1 MIGERNMSPKKIFQL
16 ILLNLLIIIANVS
29 VFSKAFL
36 GFSLLVGSALS
47 MSVAWFTLLGSISSF
62 AYFNRKILLPK
73 NTYSIISQKI
83 NSLDDCVEVFE
94 KAIDNGDTFDNDIL
108 KNLSQIK
115 RFKRKMNTIKEILQQ
130 KFSVEEITY
139 QKFDNTLNELEEI
152 LYMNMKS
159 ILNRI
164 AAFDIEEYENLQK
177 RDFPTNEVS
186 EEKMDIYR
194 DYILFVRNAT
204 KTNEDILLKLDK
216 IILELSRNNALEG
229 EQIRELPAI
238 TEMDELIKNVKL
250 YK

>member
-1 MIGERNMSPKKIFQL
+1 MSPKKIFQL

-177 RDFPTNEVS
+177 RDFPPNEVS

-238 TEMDELIKNVKL
+238 TEIDELIKNVKL

>member
-1 MIGERNMSPKKIFQL
+1 MSPKKIFQL

-47 MSVAWFTLLGSISSF
+47 MSVAWFTLLGSVSSF

-177 RDFPTNEVS
+177 RDFPPNEVS

-238 TEMDELIKNVKL
+238 TEIDELIKNVKL

>member
-1 MIGERNMSPKKIFQL
+1 MPPKKIFQL
-16 ILLNLLIIIANVS
+16 ILINLLIIMANVS

-36 GFSLLVGSALS
+36 GFSLLFGSTLS
-47 MSVAWFTLLGSISSF
+47 MSVAWATLIGSITSF
-62 AYFNRKILLPK
+62 TYFNRKILLPQ

-139 QKFDNTLNELEEI
+139 QKLDNTLNELEEI

-164 AAFDIEEYENLQK
+164 SAFDIEEYENLQK
-177 RDFPTNEVS
+177 RDFPSNEVS

-216 IILELSRNNALEG
+216 IILELSKNNALEG
-229 EQIRELPAI
+229 TQIQELPAI
-238 TEMDELIKNVKL
+238 TEIDQLIKNVKL

>member
-1 MIGERNMSPKKIFQL
+1 MSPKKIFQL
-16 ILLNLLIIIANVS
+16 ILINLLIIIANVS

-36 GFSLLVGSALS
+36 GFSLLFGSALS

-62 AYFNRKILLPK
+62 VYFNRKILLPK

-177 RDFPTNEVS
+177 RDFPPNEVS

>member
-1 MIGERNMSPKKIFQL
+1 MSPKKIFQL

-177 RDFPTNEVS
+177 RDFPPNEVS
-186 EEKMDIYR
+186 EEKMEIYR
-194 DYILFVRNAT
+194 DYISFVRNAT
-204 KTNEDILLKLDK
+204 RTNEDILLKLDK

>member
-1 MIGERNMSPKKIFQL
+1 MSPKKIFQL

-73 NTYSIISQKI
+73 NTYSIISQRI
-83 NSLDDCVEVFE
+83 NSLDDCVNVFE

-177 RDFPTNEVS
+177 RDFPPNEVS
-186 EEKMDIYR
+186 EEKMEIYR
-194 DYILFVRNAT
+194 DYISFVRNAT
-204 KTNEDILLKLDK
+204 RTNEDILLKLDK

>member
-1 MIGERNMSPKKIFQL
+1 MSPKKIFQL
-16 ILLNLLIIIANVS
+16 FLINLLIIIANVS

-36 GFSLLVGSALS
+36 GFSLLFGSALS
-47 MSVAWFTLLGSISSF
+47 MSIAWFTLIGSIISF
-62 AYFNRKILLPK
+62 AYFNRKILLPQ

-94 KAIDNGDTFDNDIL
+94 KATDNGDTFDNDIL
-108 KNLSQIK
+108 KNLAQIK

-139 QKFDNTLNELEEI
+139 QKFDNVLNEIEEV

-159 ILNRI
+159 ILNKI
-164 AAFDIEEYENLQK
+164 AAFDIEEYESLQK
-177 RDFPTNEVS
+177 RNFPENEVS
-186 EEKMDIYR
+186 EEKMNIYK
-194 DYILFVRNAT
+194 DYILFVKNAT

-216 IILELSRNNALEG
+216 VLLELSKYNSLEG
-229 EQIRELPAI
+229 EQIQELPAI
-238 TEMDELIKNVKL
+238 TEIDELIKNAKL